1 VLYNGKE
8 DYPAKKVLKL
18 SELVKKK
25 KGRKKFIDVKVKV
38 EVLNINKGR
47 NPELERRSKTLSSY
61 ATLIAKIREYEKKHS
76 LEKAIESAIKYCID
90 NNILKEYLEQNS
102 SEVNSML
109 TTEFDLDEYT
119 EVIRMETRER
129 ALAEG
134 KKEVQ
139 SYVLEL
145 MAQGLSYEEI
155 KKKIEEVS

>member
-1 VLYNGKE
+1 MLYNGKE

-90 NNILKEYLEQNS
+90 NNILKEYLEQ
-102 SEVNSML
+102 
-109 TTEFDLDEYT
+109 
-119 EVIRMETRER
+119 
-129 ALAEG
+129 
-134 KKEVQ
+134 
-139 SYVLEL
+139 
-145 MAQGLSYEEI
+145 
-155 KKKIEEVS
+155 